1 MAQDTCRSGPVC
13 KRLPSRAWQKLFT
26 GAGAGAG
33 AGTRG
38 HRLYDW
44 APADIA
50 DDRPGH
56 HQLLVRRNRRTP
68 LLENL
73 VAVGCLGCRTGHGFR
88 GYAHR

>member
-1 MAQDTCRSGPVC
+1 M
-13 KRLPSRAWQKLFT
+13 
-26 GAGAGAG
+26 
-33 AGTRG
+33 
-38 HRLYDW
+38 YDW